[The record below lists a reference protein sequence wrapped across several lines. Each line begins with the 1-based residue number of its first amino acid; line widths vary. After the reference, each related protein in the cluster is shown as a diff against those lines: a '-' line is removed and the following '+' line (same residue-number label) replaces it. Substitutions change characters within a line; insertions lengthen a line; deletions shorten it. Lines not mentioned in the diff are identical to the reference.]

1 MIDDNIKTIENVLET
16 TYSASWFGRTW
27 YMFQN
32 INWDILIMI
41 IKYHD
46 QIKNEDSYKDDYRL
60 SYDEEMK
67 GAST

>member
-1 MIDDNIKTIENVLET
+1 
-16 TYSASWFGRTW
+16 
-27 YMFQN
+27 MFQN

-46 QIKNEDSYKDDYRL
+46 QIKNEDSHKDNYRL

-67 GAST
+67 EAST